1 MMLEILP
8 APDPVVAMRASGRLD
23 EGDVERGIEAIE
35 AALARQDRIA
45 LYAEIYI
52 TGMTPASFA
61 RNVTYSLGK
70 LGELHRFRRAAV
82 VTDQEWVRWITEAE
96 HKVFPGIDVGV
107 FPPAEKKAALS
118 WVSES
123 VPQANAEAAPKGPAI
138 TIIGTTAPNVVGLE
152 VAGKIGPEDTRRLI
166 SAFNEAM
173 KKHEGIRVL
182 VRVLS
187 FAGVTLEA
195 LRQEGLVEAKLRGLR
210 KVERYALVGGP
221 TWIEGLTRGF
231 APLVGIET
239 RHFSAENEPQAWSWV
254 GAEPSS

>member
-1 MMLEILP
+1 MLEILP
-8 APDPVVAMRASGRLD
+8 ARDPVVAMRASGRLD

-45 LYAEIYI
+45 LYAEIYM
-52 TGMTPASFA
+52 TGMTPAAFA

-82 VTDQEWVRWITEAE
+82 VTDQEWVRWITQAE
-96 HKVFPGIDVGV
+96 HTLFTGIDVRV
-107 FPPAEKKAALS
+107 FLPVEKEAAMT
-118 WVSES
+118 WASES
-123 VPQANAEAAPKGPAI
+123 LPEANTEAAPSGPAI
-138 TIIGTTAPNVVGLE
+138 TMIETTAPHVVGFQ
-152 VAGKIGPEDTRRLI
+152 VNGKIGPEDTRRLI
-166 SAFNEAM
+166 TAFNEAM
-173 KKHEGIRVL
+173 EKHERIRVL

-195 LRQEGLVEAKLRGLR
+195 LRQEGLVEAKLRGWQ

-221 TWIEGLTRGF
+221 TWIEGLTKGL

-239 RHFSAENEPQAWSWV
+239 RHFSQENEAQAWRWLD
-254 GAEPSS
+254 GR